1 MSHTLVDLPVRSWQ
15 VLPESP
21 FYILTRGEAVV
32 RAKDGDETVCTKQAV
47 SFFSR
52 RAGMV
57 EARSLPPPTCRI

>member
-1 MSHTLVDLPVRSWQ
+1 M
-15 VLPESP
+15 LPESP